1 MDKDTFS
8 TDGYFKTGDIGYVDA
23 KGNFY
28 VTDRLKELIKY
39 SEYIYG
45 LEFHS
50 TTVLTCYFFCSC
62 TEGFQVPPAELE
74 GVLLGHTD
82 ISDACVIPIYDQ
94 ERATEVPRA
103 YVVLTPGNERT
114 EEKAKEI
121 VDWIASKVA
130 PHKQLRG
137 GVRFIEE
144 IPKNASGKLLR
155 RVLKDQAKLEDR
167 ATGPK
172 L

>member
-8 TDGYFKTGDIGYVDA
+8 ADGYFKTGDIGYVDS

-39 SEYIYG
+39 SKHTYE
-45 LEFHS
+45 
-50 TTVLTCYFFCSC
+50 TVMTRSSANTSLI
-62 TEGFQVPPAELE
+62 EGFQVPPAELE

-82 ISDACVIPIYDQ
+82 IADACVIPIYDK

-103 YVVLTPGNERT
+103 YVVLKPGNERT
-114 EEKAKEI
+114 EEKGQEI
-121 VDWIASKVA
+121 IVWIASKVA

-137 GVRFIEE
+137 GVRFIDE

-167 ATGPK
+167 ATGSK